1 MKVTELL
8 REEIRIEKKILKEI
22 RRKRNLYPVKRLF
35 MSRSKRGH
43 CHFYYREPSGRKTIY
58 IKSEDSKLI
67 RGISYGR
74 YLKEYEKILEKN
86 IALIDKILPALK
98 NYDHE
103 SVLANLPVTY
113 RRAIEFISEKEPAP
127 VIQSENPKHP
137 EQLVYKA
144 SNGLML
150 RSKNEML
157 ICEML
162 LLFRV
167 KFRYEMALELRE
179 TVREKDGSVTVRSV
193 RVYPDFTIFLPDG
206 SVIYWEHF
214 GLNDRDDYR
223 GAFADKIN
231 LYYDNAIYP
240 PKNLIITMDGDSK
253 PFDNLKIRKI
263 IEAQILPL
271 C

>member
-1 MKVTELL
+1 MRIAELL
-8 REEIRIEKKILKEI
+8 REELRIEKKILKEI
-22 RRKRNLYPVKRLF
+22 RRKRKSYPSKRLF
-35 MSRSKRGH
+35 MSRSKGGH
-43 CHFYYREPSGRKTIY
+43 NYFYYREPSAKKPVY
-58 IKSEDSKLI
+58 IKSGDSKLI
-67 RGISYGR
+67 RRISYGR
-74 YLKEYEKILEKN
+74 YLEEYEKILERN
-86 IALIDKILPALK
+86 IALIDRALPALK

-103 SVLANLPVTY
+103 SVLESLPVTY
-113 RRAIEFISEKEPAP
+113 RRAIEIISEKEPAP
-127 VIQSENPKHP
+127 VIQSQNPKHP

-179 TVREKDGSVTVRSV
+179 TVREKDGSVTVRNV
-193 RVYPDFTIFLPDG
+193 TVYPDFTIFLPDG

-223 GAFADKIN
+223 GNFADKIN
-231 LYYDNAIYP
+231 LYYDNAVYP
-240 PKNLIITMDGDSK
+240 PKNLIITMDGDGK
-253 PFDNLKIRKI
+253 PFDNLRIRKI